1 MLVQKSCNFDKK
13 MQNELKGEM
22 GQEIQLTTIFHFF

>member
-22 GQEIQLTTIFHFF
+22 RQEIQLTTIFHFF